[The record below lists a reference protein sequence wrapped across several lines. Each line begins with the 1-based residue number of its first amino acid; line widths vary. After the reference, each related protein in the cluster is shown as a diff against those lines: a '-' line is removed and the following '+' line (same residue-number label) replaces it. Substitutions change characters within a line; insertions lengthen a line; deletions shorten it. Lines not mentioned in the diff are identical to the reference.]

1 METEIPMCHESAGK
15 EAAQMNTHCG
25 CGCSCPVTLSTGD
38 EIKELEAHKKI
49 FQDRIEMI
57 DTKLA
62 GLKTVNKP

>member
-1 METEIPMCHESAGK
+1 MCHVSSGK
-15 EAAQMNTHCG
+15 QAEQMNTRCG
-25 CGCSCPVTLSTGD
+25 CGCSCPAIFSIDD
-38 EIKELEAHKKI
+38 EIRGLEIHKKI